1 MNIHVLATG
10 LALSMTLAS
19 APALCQELDGS
30 PYTPGKDPNI
40 DMYMG
45 NWTDSMPRHS
55 HGSLIE
61 RDILTKGDPMN
72 PARKGAVLEY
82 VSRFAHATLNAK
94 NTTTPTILKGE
105 QEIYYITSGK
115 GVVKAGGKTAEL
127 FDGICFLA
135 PEGLEFTITNTGEE
149 PLTMFL
155 LSEPVPAGFTPRK
168 DIAVKN
174 ENLFPIGTKNGHW
187 CYQERDLLL
196 KSDGL
201 ATLYAVITL
210 TQDPMTIGHPH
221 FHDRGIEEVWT
232 TIKGNNVAFLG
243 KQLRMQPPGT
253 AYMIPQNGRT
263 NHSNINQS
271 KTEQMKLLYFATRVE
286 IKK

>member
-1 MNIHVLATG
+1 MNMRMLVFGFSLFSAVF
-10 LALSMTLAS
+10 A
-19 APALCQELDGS
+19 APAFCQNLDGS

-45 NWTDSMPRHS
+45 IWTESMPRHS

-72 PARKGAVLEY
+72 PTRKAAVLEY
-82 VSRFAHATLNAK
+82 VNRFAHATLNAR
-94 NTTTPTILKGE
+94 NTTTPTALSGE
-105 QEIYYITSGK
+105 QEIFYITSGR
-115 GVVKAGGKTAEL
+115 GLVKAGGKTADL

-135 PEGLEFTITNTGEE
+135 PEGLEFTITNTGDE

-168 DIAVKN
+168 DIPVKN
-174 ENLFPIGTKNGHW
+174 ENLFPIGSKDGHW

-210 TQDPMTIGHPH
+210 TMDPMTIGHPH
-221 FHDRGIEEVWT
+221 FHNRGIEEVWT

-253 AYMIPQNGRT
+253 AYMIPQDEKT

-271 KTEQMKLLYFATRVE
+271 KTEQVKMLYFATRVD
-286 IKK
+286 IPK